1 MSFPA
6 TTFGMQSKETSAPE
20 TIGEIGERGL
30 IAEISRLVGRARP
43 PIKTGIGDDAALI
56 AITPGHDLVA
66 SCDNVPEDLFAWAR
80 QLISPSEL
88 GEYAV
93 RVNVSDLASMG
104 ATPLGLLWMVRA
116 PSSTLLSDFLSLAHG
131 FIRAAR
137 RYGAPLAGGDTK
149 ESRTLSV
156 GATALGELQSAR
168 ALTRERA
175 GRGDVVFCSGKLG
188 LASAAITYFAR
199 WERDTGPLSAREVE
213 SLRRSLWAPEP
224 RVELGALLAATGD
237 CTSCID
243 NTDGLGRSLMELAKS
258 SACEIEVDEDRLPLH
273 PLVRKVAKLVGRR
286 PLELTFAVGLDLNLI
301 GTLAAD
307 GPIPSGVTVVGRVR
321 RGNGVVVRHA
331 GGGQTAY
338 DTTKTFE
345 HFRVPFAER
354 AARMAGGSGA

>member
-1 MSFPA
+1 
-6 TTFGMQSKETSAPE
+6 MQTKQTSAPE

-30 IAEISRLVGRARP
+30 IAEISRLAGRARLP
-43 PIKTGIGDDAALI
+43 VKTGIGDDAALI
-56 AITPGHDLVA
+56 AVTPGHDLVA

-80 QLISPSEL
+80 GLISPAEL

-104 ATPLGLLWMVRA
+104 AAPLGLLWMVRA
-116 PSSTLLSDFLSLAHG
+116 PSSTLLSDFLSLARG
-131 FIRAAR
+131 FISAAR
-137 RYGAPLAGGDTK
+137 RYRAPLAGGDTK

-175 GRGDVVFCSGKLG
+175 RRGDVVFCSGRLG

-199 WERDTGPLSAREVE
+199 WERDAGPLSARAVE
-213 SLRRSLWAPEP
+213 TLRRSLWAPEP
-224 RVELGALLAATGD
+224 RVELGALLAVTGD

-243 NTDGLGRSLMELAKS
+243 NTDGLGRSLLELAKS
-258 SACEIEVDEDRLPLH
+258 SSCEIEVDEDRLPLH
-273 PLVRKVAKLVGRR
+273 PLVRKVARLVGRE

-307 GPIPSGVTVVGRVR
+307 RPIPPGVTLIGRVR
-321 RGNGVVVRHA
+321 RGKGVAVRHA
-331 GGGQTAY
+331 EGDRTVY
-338 DTTKTFE
+338 DAANTFE
-345 HFRVPFAER
+345 HFRMPFAER
-354 AARMAGGSGA
+354 VARMAKG